1 MFVQPVGYRTVK
13 GSAVRAAAV
22 AVLGSALAAGLHH
35 ATGDLPVSGPAVAL
49 AASVLFVGAFVAF
62 AVCSP
67 RTTAVLLAAA
77 QGALP
82 IWLNTT
88 EPLAA
93 SDGHYRLPPTWHHSG
108 PAMAALNLAMA
119 LALTWL
125 FRSACE
131 LPARLVNACLEPAR
145 QWLLRL
151 AGFLGLLL
159 PVPYEAVTSRPR
171 RRASDTPLLPVACL
185 ALRYQ
190 RVPCGP

>member
-1 MFVQPVGYRTVK
+1 MFVQSVGDRTVK

-35 ATGDLPVSGPAVAL
+35 ATGDSPVSGPAVAL
-49 AASVLFVGAFVAF
+49 AASVLF

-67 RTTAVLLAAA
+67 RTTALLLAAA
-77 QGALP
+77 QAALP

-93 SDGHYRLPPTWHHSG
+93 SDGHYRLLPTWHHSS
-108 PAMAALNLAMA
+108 PAMAALNLTVAV
-119 LALTWL
+119 ALTWL
-125 FRSACE
+125 LSSACE

-151 AGFLGLLL
+151 AGFLGLPL
-159 PVPYEAVTSRPR
+159 PLPYEAVTSRPR
-171 RRASDTPLLPVACL
+171 GRASDIPLLPVACL
-185 ALRYQ
+185 VLRHQ